1 MRFLFFSTTP
11 GVPGKAG
18 DGISDGGMIKHHST
32 LNRSF
37 DQSVCYNI
45 KNYQTKKWIR
55 HFPYVSVT
63 FLYVM
68 LYILAALMLHFM
80 LYSKYFWIKIEQMI
94 LNKKILPNC
103 LDSVMSKKD
112 WLKKTL

>member
-1 MRFLFFSTTP
+1 MNKTLFL
-11 GVPGKAG
+11 
-18 DGISDGGMIKHHST
+18 
-32 LNRSF
+32 
-37 DQSVCYNI
+37 
-45 KNYQTKKWIR
+45 
-55 HFPYVSVT
+55 YVSVT

-68 LYILAALMLHFM
+68 LYILAALMMLHFM

-112 WLKKTL
+112 

>member
-55 HFPYVSVT
+55 HFSLCFSHFPLCYVIHTCCTYDVT
-63 FLYVM
+63 LYV
-68 LYILAALMLHFM
+68 IF
-80 LYSKYFWIKIEQMI
+80 KIF
-94 LNKKILPNC
+94 
-103 LDSVMSKKD
+103 LD
-112 WLKKTL
+112 